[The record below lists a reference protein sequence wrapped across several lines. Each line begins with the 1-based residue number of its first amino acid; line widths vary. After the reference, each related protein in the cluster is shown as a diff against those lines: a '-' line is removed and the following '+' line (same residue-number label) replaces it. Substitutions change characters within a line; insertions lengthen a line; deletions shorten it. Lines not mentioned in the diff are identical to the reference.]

1 MLLHGLRVH
10 VIYTE
15 NMKGWGGGGGG
26 GVVEWYERA
35 LFY

>member
-10 VIYTE
+10 MISTE
-15 NMKGWGGGGGG
+15 NMKGGGG
-26 GVVEWYERA
+26 VEWYEWA